1 MNQNSLLEVQDLKVH
16 FFTRTATVKAVDGV
30 NFSLDSGEILG
41 LVGESGSGK
50 SVTALSVLG
59 LVRYPGKVVGGRIH
73 FQGENLLEKSE
84 KEMRGLRGG
93 RLSMIFQDPVNYL
106 DPVAKVGNGISEA
119 LTLHKGMNKKEALV
133 EARRLLGILKVPS
146 PDDVL
151 KAYPFQL
158 SGGMCQRVLI
168 ATAIAS
174 EPPLLIADE
183 ATTALDVTVEASIL
197 RTLQEQR
204 DRTGTALLI
213 TTHNMRV
220 VRKACT
226 RTIVMYSGRIMESG
240 PTTELMEKPLHPYTA
255 GLLSCMPTLERRGQP
270 LTSLPGEPPVPGSL
284 LEGCPFEPRCPIR
297 KPECKEV
304 QPPLA
309 ELEPA
314 RWSACPYLQ
323 ETYA

>member
-1 MNQNSLLEVQDLKVH
+1 MSQSSLLEIQDLKTH

-30 NFSLDSGEILG
+30 NFSLNQGEIMG

-50 SVTALSVLG
+50 SVTALSVLN
-59 LVRYPGKVVGGRIH
+59 LVRYPGKIVDGQIH
-73 FQGENLLEKSE
+73 FQGESLREKSE
-84 KEMRGLRGG
+84 KEMRELRGS
-93 RLSMIFQDPVNYL
+93 RVSMIFQDPVNFL
-106 DPVAKVGNGISEA
+106 DPVARVGSSISES
-119 LTLHKGMNKKEALV
+119 LTLHKGMKQKEALV

-168 ATAIAS
+168 AGAIAS

-197 RTLQEQR
+197 RTLQELVNR
-204 DRTGTALLI
+204 SGTALLI

-220 VRKACT
+220 VRKVCE
-226 RTIVMYSGRIMESG
+226 RTIVMYAGRIMETS
-240 PTTELMEKPLHPYTA
+240 PTPELMEKPLHPYSA
-255 GLLSCMPTLERRGQP
+255 GLLSCMPSLEKRGQP
-270 LTSLPGEPPVPGSL
+270 LTSLPGEPPTPGSVFT
-284 LEGCPFEPRCPIR
+284 GCAFEPRCPIA
-297 KPECKEV
+297 KPVCKEV
-304 QPPLA
+304 QPPLQ
-309 ELEPA
+309 ELEPG

-323 ETYA
+323 ETYT

>member
-1 MNQNSLLEVQDLKVH
+1 MSQSSLLEVEDLKTH

-30 NFSLDSGEILG
+30 NFSLEPGDVMG

-50 SVTALSVLG
+50 SVTALSVLN
-59 LVRYPGKVVGGRIH
+59 LVRYPGQIVGGQVH
-73 FQGENLLEKSE
+73 FQGENLLEKTA
-84 KEMRGLRGG
+84 KEMRALRGG
-93 RLSMIFQDPVNYL
+93 RVSMIFQDPVNYL
-106 DPVAKVGNGISEA
+106 DPVSKVGSGISES
-119 LTLHKGMNKKEALV
+119 LTLHKDMKKSEALA

-146 PDDVL
+146 PDDIL
-151 KAYPFQL
+151 NAYPFQL

-197 RTLQEQR
+197 RTLQELR

-220 VRKACT
+220 VRKVCN

-240 PTTELMEKPLHPYTA
+240 PTVQLMEKPLHPYTA
-255 GLLSCMPTLERRGQP
+255 GLLSCMPSIERRGQP
-270 LTSLPGEPPVPGSL
+270 LTSLPGEPPLPGSL
-284 LEGCPFEPRCPIR
+284 LEGCAFAPRCPIA
-297 KPECKEV
+297 KPVCREV
-304 QPPLA
+304 QPPLV
-309 ELEPA
+309 EMEPG

-323 ETYA
+323 ETYS

>member
-1 MNQNSLLEVQDLKVH
+1 MSQSSLLDVEDLKTH

-30 NFSLDSGEILG
+30 NFSLEPGDVMG

-50 SVTALSVLG
+50 SVTALSVLS
-59 LVRYPGKVVGGRIH
+59 LVRYPGQIVGGQIH
-73 FQGENLLEKSE
+73 FQGENLLEKSD
-84 KEMRGLRGG
+84 KEMRELRGG
-93 RLSMIFQDPVNYL
+93 RVSMIFQDPVNYL
-106 DPVAKVGNGISEA
+106 DPVSKVGSGISES
-119 LTLHKGMNKKEALV
+119 LTLHKDMTKNEALA

-146 PDDVL
+146 PDDIL
-151 KAYPFQL
+151 NAYPFQL

-197 RTLQEQR
+197 RTLQELR

-220 VRKACT
+220 VRKVCE
-226 RTIVMYSGRIMESG
+226 RTIVMYAGRIMESG
-240 PTTELMEKPLHPYTA
+240 PTDKLMEKPLHPYTA
-255 GLLSCMPTLERRGQP
+255 GLLSCMPSLERRGQP
-270 LTSLPGEPPVPGSL
+270 LNSLPGEPPLPGSL
-284 LEGCPFEPRCPIR
+284 LEGCAFAPRCPIA
-297 KPECKEV
+297 KPVCREV
-304 QPPLA
+304 QPPLV
-309 ELEPA
+309 EMEPG

-323 ETYA
+323 ETST

>member
-1 MNQNSLLEVQDLKVH
+1 MNQNSLLEIKDLKVH
-16 FFTRTATVKAVDGV
+16 FFTRTVTVKAVDGV
-30 NFSLDSGEILG
+30 NFSLDSGEVLG

-50 SVTALSVLG
+50 SVTALSVLR
-59 LVRYPGKVVGGRIH
+59 LVRYPGKIVGGQIH

-84 KEMRGLRGG
+84 KEMRELRGG
-93 RLSMIFQDPVNYL
+93 RVSMIFQDPVNYL
-106 DPVAKVGNGISEA
+106 DPVAKVGNGISEV

-151 KAYPFQL
+151 NAYPFQL

-174 EPPLLIADE
+174 EPALLIADE

-240 PTTELMEKPLHPYTA
+240 PTPELMEKPLHPYTA

-304 QPPLA
+304 QPPLV